1 MLGSLARTSSLLIQ
15 RKCACGGAAG
25 TAEPCEECNKHAVS
39 TRSIAHPAA
48 DKTKPAPDPAHV
60 PGYIVEDGAVDLKP
74 GQMQK
79 SDFLAQMREEV
90 CRTAEEALAGTGRST
105 AGCPYLDYW
114 FHHYGGQAASHIEK
128 ALLRYAP
135 AAGKAASAQEYIAI
149 AAERARLAVVRW
161 VRTGEI
167 DAPKEAMAAQP
178 ATRIQFKAGPSGP
191 EKVDSPAAVRQQ
203 LGGGAALPGDV
214 RGRMESAFGH
224 DFSRVRVHADAGAD
238 RLAAGLNA
246 HAFTIGGDVAFAAG
260 TYRPGTPA
268 GDALIAHEL
277 AHVVQQAGAG
287 PESRST
293 QVSGAEYRALE
304 DDADRAAV
312 GVVASLWSG
321 AKTIAREAMP
331 RIRSGL
337 SLQRC
342 SKCDP
347 AKDVIPSGII
357 KPIMPNLDCSAPKR
371 VPNSIILQD
380 DDVHHTCTAKH
391 CTLGL
396 TKAKKIEPEIN
407 LEPNRDR
414 SCTLT
419 WVKRPTLELEHYEV
433 TEPSKVPYGTETP
446 EKEKCRGKTLT
457 KMLDITEAVT
467 QRVIEGEKEH
477 CEDARQAYARTFAR
491 LEQFYDELAAKNFC
505 PPEDSK
511 CEYEINRRFRMRM
524 GLERTSMQSSQNCFF
539 AVTNDRDTKDYHTA
553 HTLGKPTYSKDCTEA
568 LYSYG
573 TDPAKILPEV
583 GKHSFDELVKANP
596 CGADGT

>member
-1 MLGSLARTSSLLIQ
+1 
-15 RKCACGGAAG
+15 
-25 TAEPCEECNKHAVS
+25 
-39 TRSIAHPAA
+39 
-48 DKTKPAPDPAHV
+48 
-60 PGYIVEDGAVDLKP
+60 
-74 GQMQK
+74 
-79 SDFLAQMREEV
+79 
-90 CRTAEEALAGTGRST
+90 
-105 AGCPYLDYW
+105 
-114 FHHYGGQAASHIEK
+114 
-128 ALLRYAP
+128 
-135 AAGKAASAQEYIAI
+135 
-149 AAERARLAVVRW
+149 LAVVKW
-161 VRTGEI
+161 VHTGEI
-167 DAPKEAMAAQP
+167 DAPKEAMNAAP
-178 ATRIQFKAGPSGP
+178 GARVQFKAGPGGP
-191 EKVDSPAAVRQQ
+191 RQPDSPAAVRQQ
-203 LGGGAALPGDV
+203 LGGGASLPADV

-238 RLAAGLNA
+238 RLATGLNA

-287 PESRST
+287 PETGST
-293 QVSGAEYRALE
+293 QVSGSEYRALE
-304 DDADRAAV
+304 DDADRASV

-380 DDVHHTCTAKH
+380 DDFHHTCTEKH

-396 TKAKKIEPEIN
+396 TKQKKIAPEIN

-419 WVKRPTLELEHYEV
+419 WVKRPVLELEHYEV
-433 TEPSKVPYGTETP
+433 SEPGKVPFGTETP
-446 EKEKCRGKTLT
+446 TKGKCGGKTLT

-467 QRVIEGEKEH
+467 QRIIEGEKEH
-477 CEDARQAYARTFAR
+477 CEDIRQAYARTFAR
-491 LEQFYDELAAKNFC
+491 LEQFYDELATNNFC
-505 PPEDSK
+505 PPED
-511 CEYEINRRFRMRM
+511 
-524 GLERTSMQSSQNCFF
+524 
-539 AVTNDRDTKDYHTA
+539 
-553 HTLGKPTYSKDCTEA
+553 
-568 LYSYG
+568 
-573 TDPAKILPEV
+573 
-583 GKHSFDELVKANP
+583 
-596 CGADGT
+596 